1 VKASAGKGGNAIR
14 LAPRGGVQGWVLR
27 VWVGFKGGVSKA
39 PSDRRSAI
47 PGPNPT
53 REITNFFHGAEALP
67 RKVLRPEGETQS
79 PTRAQRPEYL
89 AKPKLGIRRMWAD
102 IPTHR
107 KVRPFQEASSCRESR
122 QGKCDAGDNLDC
134 WWTASSLM
142 LSRDGNPRLND
153 IRRILEAASQ
163 HGGQVSSELLP
174 LVYDEL
180 RALAARGLASERD
193 GQTLQATALVHE
205 AWLRLSGEEEMQW
218 NDRAH
223 FFRAAAQAMR
233 RILVDRARAKA
244 SLKRG
249 EGKEVLDI
257 QDLDI
262 EGPSVDERVLLVD
275 EMMDRMEERDP
286 DSARVITL
294 KFFGG
299 LTNKEIAEMDGV
311 TERTIERQWA
321 YARAKLLQMIRD
333 EG

>member
-1 VKASAGKGGNAIR
+1 MDCVS
-14 LAPRGGVQGWVLR
+14 VL
-27 VWVGFKGGVSKA
+27 SEL
-39 PSDRRSAI
+39 
-47 PGPNPT
+47 T
-53 REITNFFHGAEALP
+53 
-67 RKVLRPEGETQS
+67 
-79 PTRAQRPEYL
+79 
-89 AKPKLGIRRMWAD
+89 
-102 IPTHR
+102 
-107 KVRPFQEASSCRESR
+107 
-122 QGKCDAGDNLDC
+122 
-134 WWTASSLM
+134 
-142 LSRDGNPRLND
+142 
-153 IRRILEAASQ
+153 RILEAAS
-163 HGGQVSSELLP
+163 GSGRPASSELLP

-180 RALAARGLASERD
+180 RNLARARLSKEAP

-205 AWLRLSGEEEMQW
+205 AWISLTGGEERSW
-218 NDRAH
+218 SDRGH

-299 LTNKEIAEMDGV
+299 LTNNEIAEMDGV

-333 EG
+333 EGG